1 MAMNDDIIYPH
12 LTPLNDRYPSHGNL
26 NRSAGDLTAEQ
37 FDLLAAAWAENALSD
52 EGLAE
57 IEALFAIDKSKETYA
72 GSFRQLR
79 LVPCDDRWEGLNGLL
94 QTTPAAR
101 TIRRVFIIALA
112 SAAIFFTLFTLK
124 PLVKKQVTLTAPIT
138 LPEVAVIS
146 DVTEPAA
153 PDISNKM
160 EETVSA
166 STTPAAKEKSKALHH
181 PFRESTARTSPVTM
195 IASAE
200 TPSLISGITSRELRP
215 VRFNVITAAPDIPDD
230 ENWIVRGISRL
241 SRASAKERKPIDA
254 YVVASAF
261 IKGINSVLGSEI
273 ALDRTLNKKGDLV
286 AVSFSSSLLSIKAP
300 VKKNSPRL

>member
-1 MAMNDDIIYPH
+1 MNDDIIYPH
-12 LTPLNDRYPSHGNL
+12 LTPLNDRYLSHGEL
-26 NRSAGDLTAEQ
+26 YRSAGDLTAEQ

-57 IEALFAIDKSKETYA
+57 IEALFAIDKLKEIYA

-79 LVPCDDRWEGLNGLL
+79 LIPCNDRWEGLNGLL

-101 TIRRVFIIALA
+101 TIRRVFFIALA

-124 PLVKKQVTLTAPIT
+124 PLAKKQVTLTAPVS

-146 DVTEPAA
+146 DAREPAA

-160 EETVSA
+160 EETISS
-166 STTPAAKEKSKALHH
+166 STSPGVKKKSQELY
-181 PFRESTARTSPVTM
+181 PPDRESTARISPVTM

-200 TPSLISGITSRELRP
+200 TPVLISGPTSRELRP
-215 VRFNVITAAPDIPDD
+215 VSYNVITATPDIPND
-230 ENWIVRGISRL
+230 ENWIIRGISRL
-241 SRASAKERKPIDA
+241 SRAPAKEKKPIDA
-254 YVVASAF
+254 FVVASAF
-261 IKGINSVLGSEI
+261 IKGINSVLGSEM
-273 ALDRTLNKKGDLV
+273 ALDKTLNKKGDLV